1 MEIVLQV
8 GDVLVFRGDMAPQAR
23 LVLQRRYEIDP
34 WRCSKLI
41 KGAFE
46 CRKSYIPCKPYL
58 AEVEQ

>member
-41 KGAFE
+41 
-46 CRKSYIPCKPYL
+46 
-58 AEVEQ
+58 